1 MNVKKNPEHLLKPGE
16 KIPANIKIIQTDK
29 KFPGDCRVETE
40 CRHCGFRTALTAFE
54 TLCQVMLFGR
64 NDSNNPQ
71 YRFGLRYVFKY
82 YQICFRDNCLYLEP
96 QIRGRIIQELI
107 EDDKM

>member
-1 MNVKKNPEHLLKPGE
+1 MDELIRPNEEVPD
-16 KIPANIKIIQTDK
+16 NIKIIRTDK

-40 CRHCGFRTALTAFE
+40 CRNCGFRTALTAFE
-54 TLCQVMLFGR
+54 TMCHVMLFGR

-82 YQICFRDNCLYLEP
+82 FEICFRNNFVWTEF
-96 QIRGRIIQELI
+96 QIRGQILRELFDGD
-107 EDDKM
+107 EKM